1 MRDFVS
7 GKFDFSKGKL
17 WHFRVDNKSR
27 SPRFC
32 PEAKIQILWDMIS
45 LCYRHREM
53 AAIGLNLHLDQSNSS
68 ITTSFKKG
76 SYLKFRLWV

>member
-45 LCYRHREM
+45 L
-53 AAIGLNLHLDQSNSS
+53 GLNLHLDQSNSS

>member
-45 LCYRHREM
+45 L
-53 AAIGLNLHLDQSNSS
+53 GLNLHLDQSNSS
-68 ITTSFKKG
+68 ITISFKKG